1 MFQFAS
7 PYFFLV
13 LAAIPASIYFKK
25 RKQAYPVM
33 GIPALGSVR
42 SVKPSVVLKLKGMM
56 PVLKYA
62 ALCLVIAAMARPQWG
77 TRQVT
82 ILSEGINIVMA
93 VDVSESMAALDFRQ
107 GGKVVNR
114 LAAVKSVINE
124 FIAKRSA
131 DRIGMVI
138 FGTHAYTQ
146 VPLTRDYN
154 TISAVLERLKVGAA
168 GQNTAIGD
176 AIGIALKRLEDIKS
190 KSNVIILLT
199 DGQSNTGEL
208 TPEVAAAIA
217 AQKGVKIYTIGVGS
231 KGKAPFLIRHPFLG
245 ERYIYQ
251 QVNMD
256 ANTLMLISQKTKG
269 MYFRAADTSGLQR
282 IYDTIDHME
291 KTEVKVKTFAEYRE
305 LYIYFLIPAFLIL
318 ILRILLSNTRFLR
331 VP

>member
-7 PYFFLV
+7 PYLFLV
-13 LAAIPASIYFKK
+13 LAAIPASIYFQK
-25 RKQAYPVM
+25 RKQVYPVM
-33 GIPALGSVR
+33 GIPALDSVR
-42 SVKPSVVLKLKGMM
+42 SVTPSVVLKLKWMM

-82 ILSEGINIVMA
+82 ILSEGINIVIA

-114 LAAVKSVINE
+114 LEAVKSVINE

-131 DRIGMVI
+131 DRIGMVV

-154 TISAVLERLKVGAA
+154 TISAILERLKIGAA
-168 GQNTAIGD
+168 GKNTAIGD
-176 AIGIALKRLEDIKS
+176 AIGISLKRLEDIKS
-190 KSNVIILLT
+190 KSNIIILLT

-208 TPEVAAAIA
+208 TPEVATEIA

-231 KGKAPFLIRHPFLG
+231 KGKAPFLIRHPLLG

-256 ANTLMLISQKTKG
+256 QNTLILISQKTKG
-269 MYFRAADTSGLQR
+269 MYFRAADTKGLQR
-282 IYDTIDHME
+282 IYDTIDRME

-318 ILRILLSNTRFLR
+318 ILRIVLSNTRFLR

>member
-1 MFQFAS
+1 
-7 PYFFLV
+7 
-13 LAAIPASIYFKK
+13 
-25 RKQAYPVM
+25 
-33 GIPALGSVR
+33 
-42 SVKPSVVLKLKGMM
+42 
-56 PVLKYA
+56 
-62 ALCLVIAAMARPQWG
+62 
-77 TRQVT
+77 
-82 ILSEGINIVMA
+82 MA

-114 LAAVKSVINE
+114 LEAVKSVINT

-131 DRIGMVI
+131 DRIGMVV

-154 TISAVLERLKVGAA
+154 TISAILERLKIGAA
-168 GQNTAIGD
+168 GKNTAIGD

-208 TPEVAAAIA
+208 TPEVAAEIA

-231 KGKAPFLIRHPFLG
+231 KGKAPFLIKHPLLG
-245 ERYIYQ
+245 ERYVYQ

-256 ANTLMLISQKTKG
+256 QDTLMLISQKTKG
-269 MYFRAADTSGLQR
+269 MYFRAADTQGLQK
-282 IYDTIDHME
+282 IYDTIDRME

-318 ILRILLSNTRFLR
+318 ILRIVLANTRFLK

>member
-1 MFQFAS
+1 MFKFAS
-7 PYFFLV
+7 PYFLLV
-13 LAAIPASIYFKK
+13 LAAIPASIYFQK
-25 RKQAYPVM
+25 RKQVYPVM

-42 SVKPSVVLKLKGMM
+42 SVTPSVVLKLKWMM

-62 ALCLVIAAMARPQWG
+62 ALGLVIAAMARPQWG

-93 VDVSESMAALDFRQ
+93 VDVSESMAALDFKQ

-114 LAAVKSVINE
+114 LEAVKSVINE

-131 DRIGMVI
+131 DRIGMVV

-154 TISAVLERLKVGAA
+154 TISAILERLKIGAA
-168 GQNTAIGD
+168 GKNTAIGD
-176 AIGIALKRLEDIKS
+176 AIGISLKRLEDIKS
-190 KSNVIILLT
+190 KSNVVILLT

-208 TPEVAAAIA
+208 TPEVAAEIA

-231 KGKAPFLIRHPFLG
+231 KGKAPFLIKHPLLG
-245 ERYIYQ
+245 ERYVYQ

-256 ANTLMLISQKTKG
+256 QNTLILISQKTKG
-269 MYFRAADTSGLQR
+269 MYFRAADTKGLQR
-282 IYDTIDHME
+282 IYDTIDRME

-305 LYIYFLIPAFLIL
+305 LYIYFLMPAFLIL
-318 ILRILLSNTRFLR
+318 ILRIVLSNTRFLR